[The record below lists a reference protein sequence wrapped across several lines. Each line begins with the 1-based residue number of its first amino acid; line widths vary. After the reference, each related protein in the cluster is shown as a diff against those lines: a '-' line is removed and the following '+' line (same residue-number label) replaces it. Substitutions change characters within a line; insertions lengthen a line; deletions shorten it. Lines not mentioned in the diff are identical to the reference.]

1 MSYVPMSRLSWGEM
15 QEFLLS
21 ERKVGVAGGSWG
33 GSSHLSPAQPPG
45 AEDQTVMGFL
55 IVLHELWRQM
65 PSEDVPPPLWLWWA
79 VALKGTRE
87 ETRFMTK

>member
-1 MSYVPMSRLSWGEM
+1 MSRLSWGEM

-45 AEDQTVMGFL
+45 AEGQTVMGFL

-65 PSEDVPPPLWLWWA
+65 PSEDVPPPCGFGGLWP
-79 VALKGTRE
+79 
-87 ETRFMTK
+87 